1 MAIKVEKQTFWW
13 LVFFAPRE
21 KRVSMKWLVFFPT
34 SSRRTHFFLQSS
46 VFVEK
51 KKQKKNFR
59 EKHPSNRDRPRQTD
73 RTRRKRRRAGRG
85 AEWRPT
91 MRKTKQTKPPKR
103 DDDFEKNDREKKQH
117 TKTLVGVWYTCTT
130 KTVKVPN
137 KKLATKRKRRV
148 KVVLLEIVVI
158 FVVVIL
164 FFLCACDEVMST
176 T

>member
-1 MAIKVEKQTFWW
+1 MVSIFRTPRKESFDEVVGVLPNIIEKN
-13 LVFFAPRE
+13 P
-21 KRVSMKWLVFFPT
+21 FFPPILRFRRKEET
-34 SSRRTHFFLQSS
+34 EEELSRETPFFKPRSTPTDRQTERDVNDDDAPEGERS
-46 VFVEK
+46 FGDRDEEK
-51 KKQKKNFR
+51 K
-59 EKHPSNRDRPRQTD
+59 
-73 RTRRKRRRAGRG
+73 
-85 AEWRPT
+85 
-91 MRKTKQTKPPKR
+91 KQTKPPKR
-103 DDDFEKNDREKKQH
+103 DDDDDFEKNDREKKQH

-148 KVVLLEIVVI
+148 KVVLLEIVVVI